1 LTLVRSEHQEENN
14 VAGRKARKETGRLCS
29 DNEAGGKEWKRREI
43 KLKELKH
50 EEGHTA
56 LRK

>member
-1 LTLVRSEHQEENN
+1 VND
-14 VAGRKARKETGRLCS
+14 VAGRRARRETDSMCS
-29 DNEAGGKEWKRREI
+29 DDEAGRKGWKRREI

-56 LRK
+56 LRKLNSQ